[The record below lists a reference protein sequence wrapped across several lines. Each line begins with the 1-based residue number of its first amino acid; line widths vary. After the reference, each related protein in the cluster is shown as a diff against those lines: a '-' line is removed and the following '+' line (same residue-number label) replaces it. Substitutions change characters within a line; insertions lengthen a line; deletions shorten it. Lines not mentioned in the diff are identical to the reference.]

1 MFEILR
7 AGGIVIV
14 PLLLFSLVS
23 IALII
28 ERIVFWIQLSLHQRK
43 FGHTVLTTFR
53 SNPESIVPLL
63 QDNLLSPLARIL
75 LEALEIRNL
84 SPQQFHLSIASAIQG
99 ELPRLRRFDTAF
111 STIISVSP
119 LLGLLGTILGL
130 INSFDAIELGSMA
143 QNSKDV
149 TGGISEALV
158 STAAGLVVAIGTL
171 FFANIFRGLYRRE
184 MAFIQ
189 EYAGQME
196 VIYESQCS
204 AE

>member
-1 MFEILR
+1 MIEIFR
-7 AGGIVIV
+7 AGGIVII
-14 PLLLFSLVS
+14 PLVFFSIVS
-23 IALII
+23 ISLII
-28 ERIVFWIQLSLHQRK
+28 ERAIFWIRLCRHQRE
-43 FGHTVLTTFR
+43 FGHEMLSIFR
-53 SNPESIVPLL
+53 NKPESIIAFL
-63 QDNLLSPLARIL
+63 QGNLLSPLARIL
-75 LEALEIRNL
+75 LEALEIRKL

-99 ELPRLRRFDTAF
+99 EIPRLRRFDTAF

-130 INSFDAIELGSMA
+130 ITSFDAIELGSMG
-143 QNSKDV
+143 QNAKAV

-196 VIYESQCS
+196 VIYETHF
-204 AE
+204 AA